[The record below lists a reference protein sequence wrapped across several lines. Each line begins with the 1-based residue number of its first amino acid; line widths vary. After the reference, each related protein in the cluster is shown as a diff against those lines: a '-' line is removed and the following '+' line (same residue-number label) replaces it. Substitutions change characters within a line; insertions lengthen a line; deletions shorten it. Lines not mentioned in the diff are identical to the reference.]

1 MTMVGGFHGHRKQ
14 IMFDY
19 VDDDGLV
26 RWGQIRPATLK
37 TLRAW
42 LGEHC
47 PGGDAEFALEGCTG
61 WWYVV
66 EELAAAGVG
75 AHLGDP
81 AEIAVARGVRRSAPK
96 PTAPTRGCCA
106 PCCWRAGPFGGAWDH
121 WTERGVTARSL
132 DHIWSLPA
140 DILARLGHGVGRD
153 AKPLA
158 LLDETV
164 ALRRCALYR
173 DGFKGTAV
181 GYHARLLGFGALAEW
196 IRRHGVTVD
205 VTSPADL
212 YQALAAGIDP
222 MHMVMHSGDA
232 ASIRRGVNAGAARF
246 VVGSSLQIANMA
258 ASAERVQHVV
268 VDATDHAG
276 GALASD
282 VLTHPELDLI
292 GLHCNLD
299 DPDDAIGAVKLR
311 QMVAEMSRI
320 RRAHNVLLTRVSLA
334 GLDVGEHW
342 LEPRILRRVAEAIG
356 EVIGD
361 ACARHRYPRPALTVS
376 PSRAALLPA

>member
-1 MTMVGGFHGHRKQ
+1 M
-14 IMFDY
+14 
-19 VDDDGLV
+19 
-26 RWGQIRPATLK
+26 
-37 TLRAW
+37 
-42 LGEHC
+42 
-47 PGGDAEFALEGCTG
+47 
-61 WWYVV
+61 
-66 EELAAAGVG
+66 
-75 AHLGDP
+75 
-81 AEIAVARGVRRSAPK
+81 
-96 PTAPTRGCCA
+96 
-106 PCCWRAGPFGGAWDH
+106 
-121 WTERGVTARSL
+121 TARSL
-132 DHIWSLPA
+132 DRMWSLPG
-140 DILARLGHGVGRD
+140 DILARFEHGLRID

-158 LLDETV
+158 LVDETV

-181 GYHARLLGFGALAEW
+181 GYPARLLGFGALVEW

-205 VTSPADL
+205 VTSADDL
-212 YQALAAGIDP
+212 DRAMAAGIDP

-232 ASIRRGVNAGAARF
+232 ASIRSGVNAGAARF
-246 VVGSSLQIANMA
+246 VVGSSMQIANVA
-258 ASAERVQHVV
+258 ASAERAQRVV

-282 VLTHPELDLI
+282 VLTHPELELI

-299 DPDDAIGAVKLR
+299 DPDDAIGAIKLR
-311 QMVAEMSRI
+311 EMVAEMSRI
-320 RRAHNVLLTRVSLA
+320 RREHNVLLARVSLA
-334 GLDVGEHW
+334 GLDVGDRW